1 MAAGKVKLTLMID
14 KRTNKVLF
22 AEAGKDFVDILFNLL
37 SLPIGAFVNI
47 LSNASMV
54 NCIGNLYKSLE
65 NLNEDYLQSKQSKN
79 HLLNPQ
85 SAANYVNNAPPVLQ
99 LYICECNHWFMTD
112 DLNTLCPECQAQMQ
126 SQVKF
131 VGSNKA
137 NAATAS
143 EDGIVKKS
151 YTYMVTND
159 LSVTPISLAASIA
172 RIQKGLL
179 SSVSMSTKKADPKA
193 QAAKVAKAVKSGPTF
208 KKKAKKMRTSVTF
221 HRPKTL
227 KKDRS
232 PKYPRI
238 SAPPRNKL
246 DHYQIL
252 KYPLTTES
260 AMKKIEDNNT
270 LVFIVDIRADKKK
283 IKDAVKKMYDIQTKK
298 VNTLIRPDGTK
309 KAYVRLTPDYDALDV
324 ANKIGII

>member
-1 MAAGKVKLTLMID
+1 M
-14 KRTNKVLF
+14 
-22 AEAGKDFVDILFNLL
+22 
-37 SLPIGAFVNI
+37 
-47 LSNASMV
+47 
-54 NCIGNLYKSLE
+54 
-65 NLNEDYLQSKQSKN
+65 
-79 HLLNPQ
+79 
-85 SAANYVNNAPPVLQ
+85 APP
-99 LYICECNHWFMTD
+99 T
-112 DLNTLCPECQAQMQ
+112 
-126 SQVKF
+126 
-131 VGSNKA
+131 KA
-137 NAATAS
+137 ALA
-143 EDGIVKKS
+143 KK
-151 YTYMVTND
+151 N
-159 LSVTPISLAASIA
+159 
-172 RIQKGLL
+172 
-179 SSVSMSTKKADPKA
+179 DPKA
-193 QAAKVAKAVKSGPTF
+193 QALKAAKAVKSGASTL
-208 KKKAKKMRTSVTF
+208 KKRTKKIRTSVTF

-227 KKDRS
+227 RKPRN

-246 DHYQIL
+246 DQYQIL